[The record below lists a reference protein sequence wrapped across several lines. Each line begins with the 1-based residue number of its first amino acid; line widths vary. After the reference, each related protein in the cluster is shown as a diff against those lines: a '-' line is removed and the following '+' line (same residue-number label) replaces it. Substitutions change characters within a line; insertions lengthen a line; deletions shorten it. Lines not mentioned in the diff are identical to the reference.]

1 MLATIRDGG
10 VEAATLA
17 GQRSRKDM
25 PNEPTPRLLADL
37 ATLPALESERLRLRP
52 LREDDLPDL
61 FAVFADPDVMRYWS
75 TPPMRDLD
83 EARAYLAELARNFD
97 ARTGFKWGITRKDN
111 DRVIGT
117 TSLFRLDTP
126 HQTAE
131 IGYALGSAH
140 WGNGYAAEAVH
151 RVCRF
156 GFEDLALRRIEA
168 DIDPRH
174 HASIHVVEKAGFQRE
189 GVLRERYIYN
199 DEIQDVVYYGLL
211 AREFQR

>member
-1 MLATIRDGG
+1 MLATIRDEGAK
-10 VEAATLA
+10 AATLA
-17 GQRSRKDM
+17 GQTLGTAM

-37 ATLPALESERLRLRP
+37 ATLPTLESERLRLRP
-52 LREDDLPDL
+52 LREGDLPDL
-61 FAVFADPDVMRYWS
+61 FAVFADPDVMRYW
-75 TPPMRDLD
+75 TRPPMRDPD
-83 EARAYLAELARNFD
+83 EARAYLAEIAQNFE

-117 TSLFRLDTP
+117 TSLFRLDNA

-140 WGNGYAAEAVH
+140 WGNGYAAEAVR
-151 RVCRF
+151 RVCQF

-199 DEIQDVVYYGLL
+199 GEIQDVVYYGLL
-211 AREFQR
+211 AREFQC

>member
-37 ATLPALESERLRLRP
+37 ATLPTLESERLRLRP

-75 TPPMRDLD
+75 TRLVQV
-83 EARAYLAELARNFD
+83 AQNFD
-97 ARTGFKWGITRKDN
+97 ARTGFKWDITRKDN

-199 DEIQDVVYYGLL
+199 GEIQDVVYYGLL